1 MNFILKVMEKV
12 SNIIYPIKCV
22 ECNKISKQYLCKK
35 CKARLDL
42 KIETNIKVY
51 KNKNFINHI
60 YLFKYSDW
68 IREKLI
74 KYKFRNHTYLY
85 RFFAEII
92 IEVNNQSKF
101 LEKYDYIV
109 PIPISRARKKERG
122 YNQSELIA
130 NELAR
135 RIDSI
140 SVVKIISKKINN
152 KVQSTLKQKEREENV
167 KNVYEINRK
176 EAVNLENNIDK
187 KFLLIDD
194 IFTTGSTS
202 NECAKVLKKFGIKNV
217 DIFTIAKD

>member
-1 MNFILKVMEKV
+1 MNFVLNILEKI
-12 SNIIYPIKCV
+12 SNIVYPIKCI
-22 ECNKISKQYLCKK
+22 ECNKVSEKYLCKK
-35 CKARLDL
+35 CKAKLGI
-42 KIETNIKVY
+42 KIKTEIRNY
-51 KNKNFINHI
+51 QNKNFASHI
-60 YLFKYSDW
+60 FLFKYSDW

-74 KYKFRNHTYLY
+74 KYKFRDETYLY
-85 RFFAEII
+85 RFFTEII
-92 IEVNNQSKF
+92 LEANTQSKF

-135 RIDSI
+135 KIDSI
-140 SVVKIISKKINN
+140 SVVNIISKKINN

-176 EAVNLENNIDK
+176 EEGNLENNTDK
-187 KFLLIDD
+187 NFLLIDD